1 MYRRMEQDMD
11 VDCGAILEGEASIEE
26 MGRAIFSLIVDV
38 ASGRPTKSE
47 LLGVG
52 DEEMVPWQLGAVM

>member
-1 MYRRMEQDMD
+1 MSRHS
-11 VDCGAILEGEASIEE
+11 GARLASIEE
-26 MGRAIFSLIVDV
+26 MGHSIFSLIVGV

>member
-1 MYRRMEQDMD
+1 MD
-11 VDCGAILEGEASIEE
+11 VGCGAILEGEASIEE
-26 MGRAIFSLIVDV
+26 MGRPIFSLIVDV
-38 ASGRPTKSE
+38 ASGQAAKSE